1 MNVDTV
7 LGGCFSLKSF
17 TYDSAS
23 FGMQKSQGILLE
35 EITGLKLWHVMVRFL
50 RDEENAVVI
59 FY

>member
-17 TYDSAS
+17 MYDGAS
-23 FGMQKSQGILLE
+23 FCMQKSQGILLE
-35 EITGLKLWHVMVRFL
+35 EITGLKLWHVMIRFL
-50 RDEENAVVI
+50 RDEENVVVI